1 MKYVKK
7 TAEERI
13 QEDRQEFI
21 NRFLERVENA
31 KGIWD
36 KEWDVDA
43 LKPEKQN
50 TGSVYQGKNR
60 YKLGM
65 EAALRNYTD
74 NRWFTFNQIAQMPDA
89 YLRKGSKGTR
99 IDFWKAESREEF
111 EKKFI
116 KQYKKHKNET
126 EKNVKQKINSIIS
139 IVK

>member
-21 NRFLERVENA
+21 NRFLERVEKA

-60 YKLGM
+60 
-65 EAALRNYTD
+65 
-74 NRWFTFNQIAQMPDA
+74 
-89 YLRKGSKGTR
+89 
-99 IDFWKAESREEF
+99 
-111 EKKFI
+111 
-116 KQYKKHKNET
+116 
-126 EKNVKQKINSIIS
+126 
-139 IVK
+139 